1 VGEGK
6 MDVCPLDEEEDVNVD
21 GENEEGV
28 VMPDG
33 ARERFHIQVSNMTN
47 KPSKL
52 LEKQEPEEAEF
63 DFSLLDQLIGF
74 L

>member
-1 VGEGK
+1 

-21 GENEEGV
+21 GENEEGL
-28 VMPDG
+28 VMSDG

-52 LEKQEPEEAEF
+52 LEK
-63 DFSLLDQLIGF
+63 
-74 L
+74 